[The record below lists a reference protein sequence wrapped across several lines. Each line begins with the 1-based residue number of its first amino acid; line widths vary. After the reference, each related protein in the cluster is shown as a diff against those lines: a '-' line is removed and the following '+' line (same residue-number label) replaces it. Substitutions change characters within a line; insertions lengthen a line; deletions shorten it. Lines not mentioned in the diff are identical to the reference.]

1 MDKEKQINEMKD
13 FAIMLG
19 IVLFDRINQLESKLK
34 VAEKENDNGNQS
46 CEINQL
52 KRKLKEAERSRINKI
67 RGQELFAAEMGFTP
81 DCSPYYIAKEYKK
94 RADEARKETAKEILQ
109 KAISICEKEKDFQCG
124 EKVNT
129 QPGPTWF
136 GISNGLSFVINELH
150 ELAKQYGV
158 EVEE

>member
-1 MDKEKQINEMKD
+1 MDKKKQINEMKD

-34 VAEKENDNGNQS
+34 AAEKENDNGNQS

-52 KRKLKEAERSRINKI
+52 KRKLKEAERSRINEI
-67 RGQELFAAEMGFTP
+67 RAQELFAAEMGFTP

-109 KAISICEKEKDFQCG
+109 DLYDEAIPIG
-124 EKVNT
+124 TV
-129 QPGPTWF
+129 
-136 GISNGLSFVINELH
+136 ELTTD
-150 ELAKQYGV
+150 EIEQLATKYGV
-158 EVEE
+158 KLEVGE